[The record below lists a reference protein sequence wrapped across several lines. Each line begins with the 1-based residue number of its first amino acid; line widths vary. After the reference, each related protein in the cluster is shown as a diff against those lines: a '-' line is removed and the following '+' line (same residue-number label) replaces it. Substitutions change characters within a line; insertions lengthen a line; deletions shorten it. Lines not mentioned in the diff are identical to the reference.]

1 MSAGLLVFFF
11 FLIVIAIAGWYSGYT
26 YDPSK
31 DKTINKD

>member
-1 MSAGLLVFFF
+1 MSAGLLVFIGS
-11 FLIVIAIAGWYSGYT
+11 LIVIAIAGWYAGYT